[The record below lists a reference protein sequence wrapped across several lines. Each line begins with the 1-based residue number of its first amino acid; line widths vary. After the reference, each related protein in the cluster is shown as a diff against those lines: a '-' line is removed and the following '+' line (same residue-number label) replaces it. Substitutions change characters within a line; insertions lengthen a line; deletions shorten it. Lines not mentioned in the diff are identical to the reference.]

1 MVILDGYPHGFLV
14 FEDVAVAGGG
24 LFTARRLFLFNPLRR
39 GTRTIARQENGPL
52 NESSWAKV
60 IRAGAR

>member
-24 LFTARRLFLFNPLRR
+24 LFTARRLSCSTLFVAVHAPSLVRKMVR
-39 GTRTIARQENGPL
+39 
-52 NESSWAKV
+52 
-60 IRAGAR
+60 